1 MLSWGGCQQGITV
14 SSLLPSKEEWGT
26 GEGKDLS
33 RATSFSH
40 LVPGCQRRPGEMAQE
55 HWSVGGGGWHH

>member
-26 GEGKDLS
+26 GEGQGPVEG
-33 RATSFSH
+33 H
-40 LVPGCQRRPGEMAQE
+40 VI
-55 HWSVGGGGWHH
+55 